1 MTQRLLP
8 GRAPGT
14 RIPVLEILYVNH
26 AVASQIRDGKTHMIP
41 NQMQVG
47 ADEAMLPYDRALVDL
62 VRRGLITPQTALEH
76 ARDEDYV
83 HGALRTAGR

>member
-1 MTQRLLP
+1 
-8 GRAPGT
+8 
-14 RIPVLEILYVNH
+14 
-26 AVASQIRDGKTHMIP
+26 
-41 NQMQVG
+41 
-47 ADEAMLPYDRALVDL
+47 MLPYDRALVDL